1 MTKLHQ
7 FLFGEN
13 DYTPSSTV
21 QVSVRILPTPR
32 MIWENLTIQNMMSMD
47 IRRIIPDM
55 TAAIRITVTELA
67 DIRTAATEMAALA
80 MDIQKIPAV
89 IMDLRQMAAVQTV
102 EAATVIPRY
111 RIPVPATVV
120 ISVEGVWNKGKQFYL
135 YEEKSRD
142 RKEEMYMKSLKKI
155 GVLLFAVC
163 FLMLY
168 PSVCVHAAEGTL
180 QFSDPT
186 ASRRGCYSQS

>member
-1 MTKLHQ
+1 
-7 FLFGEN
+7 
-13 DYTPSSTV
+13 
-21 QVSVRILPTPR
+21 
-32 MIWENLTIQNMMSMD
+32 MIRENLTIQYMMSMD

-80 MDIQKIPAV
+80 MDIQRIPAV

-120 ISVEGVWNKGKQFYL
+120 ISVEGAWNKGKTVFIYTK
-135 YEEKSRD
+135 KSRETG
-142 RKEEMYMKSLKKI
+142 K
-155 GVLLFAVC
+155 
-163 FLMLY
+163 
-168 PSVCVHAAEGTL
+168 
-180 QFSDPT
+180 
-186 ASRRGCYSQS
+186 RRCT